1 MAVIYVA
8 KSTGFSKWASDVGLS
23 KHVYK
28 VGVTE
33 EDPKSVVAASGWA
46 GESDWSVMKKDEVEG
61 LGEDEAIERL
71 ARKTKMIDPNLY
83 PRLRGV
89 RGFFKVTPQAVESSS
104 LVARAM
110 SGEGSLR
117 EIKLKPADF
126 AAWLI
131 QNAKA

>member
-1 MAVIYVA
+1 MGVIYVA

-28 VGVTE
+28 VGVTD
-33 EDPKSVVAASGWA
+33 EDPKTVAAAGWA
-46 GESDWSVMKKDEVEG
+46 GETDWSVMKKEDVAG
-61 LGEDEAIERL
+61 LLEEEAIERL
-71 ARKTKMIDPNLY
+71 ARKTRMIDPNLY
-83 PRLRGV
+83 PRLKGV
-89 RGFFKVTPQAVESSS
+89 RGFFKVTPQTVESST

-117 EIKLKPADF
+117 EVKLKPADF

-131 QNAKA
+131 QNAKS